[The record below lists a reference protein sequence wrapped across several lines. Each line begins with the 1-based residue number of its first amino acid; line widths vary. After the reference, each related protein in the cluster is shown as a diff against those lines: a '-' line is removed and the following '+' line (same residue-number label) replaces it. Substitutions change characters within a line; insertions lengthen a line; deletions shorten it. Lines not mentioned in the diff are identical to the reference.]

1 ITGNEK
7 KMNDPY
13 SLRSEAAGLSLARSF
28 PALCL
33 LIFCKNTTRVGLL
46 IFFRWRGCGRR
57 GASFKAI

>member
-1 ITGNEK
+1 
-7 KMNDPY
+7 MNDPY